1 MTTGCSHGMAG
12 RRLGLAAG
20 AFLFFLGTAPA
31 TSAQAASAGL
41 VCGARDDIVR
51 KLDQAY
57 GERRNNRML
66 DGQGNLVEL
75 FSNADSGS
83 WTLTVTKPGGP
94 TCVLSAGESFL
105 EERRTAALGRP
116 S

>member
-1 MTTGCSHGMAG
+1 MTTGCSPGTHGG
-12 RRLGLAAG
+12 RLGVAAG
-20 AFLFFLGTAPA
+20 TFIFFFGPAVTA
-31 TSAQAASAGL
+31 SAQTPVGGL
-41 VCGARDDIVR
+41 VCGDRDDIVH

-75 FSNADSGS
+75 FSNTDSGS
-83 WTLTVTKPGGP
+83 WTLTVTRPGGP
-94 TCVLSAGESFL
+94 TSVLSVGKSFL
-105 EERRTAALGRP
+105 EERRTAALARP